1 MDGITELARY
11 IKSCDNPSPYTP
23 IFGTIISLPELKIR
37 LGSRILL
44 YADDIKATFDIY
56 DKTYDSDGRFLGYT
70 YLGKEVVLLPYSEDN
85 KFIVIGVV
93 Q

>member
-1 MDGITELARY
+1 MSALIELAKHIR
-11 IKSCDNPSPYTP
+11 SRDNPSPYTP
-23 IFGTIISLPELKIR
+23 MFGKIIELPELKIQ

-44 YADDIKATFDIY
+44 DKDDVRAIFDLYETRRHDGYIEY
-56 DKTYDSDGRFLGYT
+56 VNLNKT
-70 YLGKEVVLLPYSEDN
+70 VVLLPYASDN